1 MGFLIRVQVAYGSA
15 TRSISDWFS
24 QPGVRRTVDSA
35 LIFVLTFLAVD
46 FFRYGLSGGSPYL
59 FAVVIT
65 ALIGRISKGRLRLR
79 PAGEQMLEQK
89 AEVDASGSK
98 AEADIGP
105 GRHHGHCS
113 KCGRNISLNYGT
125 AYEPLCRR
133 CA

>member
-1 MGFLIRVQVAYGSA
+1 MGFLIRLQVVYGST
-15 TRSISDWFS
+15 TRSISGWLS
-24 QPGVRRTVDSA
+24 KPGVRRIVDSI

-59 FAVVIT
+59 FAVT
-65 ALIGRISKGRLRLR
+65 LAALIGRITRGRLRFR
-79 PAGEQMLEQK
+79 PVREQVVEQK
-89 AEVDASGSK
+89 TAVDASGSK
-98 AEADIGP
+98 AETNIGP

-113 KCGRNISLNYGT
+113 KCGRDISLNYGT